1 MLVQKLF
8 NEQFYAVALSETQ
21 IIIEQLNTLTDILSY
36 MHVMI

>member
-1 MLVQKLF
+1 MLIQKLF
-8 NEQFYAVALSETQ
+8 NGQFYAVALSETQ